1 VARFSPTELP
11 SPALLLDL
19 PALERNI
26 AAMASWVAAN
36 GVAVRPHAKVHK
48 CLEIARRQLAAGA
61 IGLTVATVYEAEAML
76 EAGPPEIL
84 VANEV
89 VGDDHLRRLADV
101 ARRTVVVVAADDPA
115 NAQQLSASAR
125 AAGVELRVLVDV
137 DVGMGRCGVRS
148 VGEAVVLADEIRAL
162 PGLRLAGVMGYEG
175 HVVLEPEPEVRA
187 AAAGAAMDR
196 LAEAA
201 TAIRAAGH
209 EVEIVSAG
217 GTNTHDMTG
226 LHAIVTELQAGTYAV
241 LDTGYAPLAPRFE
254 PALSVLARVLS
265 HQGGRAVLDCGTKAI
280 SVDVAPPTVPAAVG
294 SVRAV
299 HEEHLLID
307 TAEGCGLRPGDP
319 VEIAVGYTGGT
330 VNLHDGYYVVDG
342 DEVVDFWRILARGAG
357 RVPARTADGEGFK

>member
-1 VARFSPTELP
+1 MARFSPTELP

-148 VGEAVVLADEIRAL
+148 VGEAVALADEIRAL

-196 LAEAA
+196 LAEAV

-217 GTNTHDMTG
+217 GTT
-226 LHAIVTELQAGTYAV
+226 
-241 LDTGYAPLAPRFE
+241 
-254 PALSVLARVLS
+254 
-265 HQGGRAVLDCGTKAI
+265 
-280 SVDVAPPTVPAAVG
+280 PT
-294 SVRAV
+294 
-299 HEEHLLID
+299 
-307 TAEGCGLRPGDP
+307 T
-319 VEIAVGYTGGT
+319 
-330 VNLHDGYYVVDG
+330 
-342 DEVVDFWRILARGAG
+342 
-357 RVPARTADGEGFK
+357 